1 MKKGL
6 LDFKPKRKDAIV
18 RQLSDEFLVYD
29 EETNRAHCLNRTAAD
44 VWKLC
49 NGEKSVAE
57 IIRTMKQS
65 KSPVDEKVI
74 WMTICRLEKSGL
86 LLTRN
91 LAARE
96 EILLSRR
103 AVLRKMG
110 VASAL
115 ALPLVASIL
124 VPTPVDAASCRAP
137 GQPCTHNAQCCSG
150 DCINVLKICV

>member
-18 RQLSDEFLVYD
+18 RELSDEFLVYD
-29 EETNRAHCLNRTAAD
+29 KETNRAHCLNRTATD

-74 WMTICRLEKSGL
+74 WMAIRRLEKSGL

-91 LAARE
+91 LYARE

-115 ALPLVASIL
+115 ALPLVTSIL
-124 VPTPVDAASCRAP
+124 VPTPVDAASCRAT
-137 GQPCTHNAQCCSG
+137 GQPCTHNAQCCS
-150 DCINVLKICV
+150 DACIVVVKICA

>member
-1 MKKGL
+1 MKKGP

-29 EETNRAHCLNRTAAD
+29 EETNRAHCLSRTAAD

-49 NGEKSVAE
+49 NGGKSVAE

-115 ALPLVASIL
+115 AFPLVDSIL
-124 VPTPVDAASCRAP
+124 VQTLVVATICRAP
-137 GQPCTHNAQCCSG
+137 GQH
-150 DCINVLKICV
+150 CIYNTQFN

>member
-1 MKKGL
+1 MKKGP

-29 EETNRAHCLNRTAAD
+29 KETNRAHCLNRTASD
-44 VWKLC
+44 VWRLC

-74 WMTICRLEKSGL
+74 WMAIRRLQKSGL

-91 LAARE
+91 FSARE
-96 EILLSRR
+96 QMLLSRR
-103 AVLRKMG
+103 TVLRKMG
-110 VASAL
+110 VASTL
-115 ALPLVASIL
+115 AWPVVTSIL
-124 VPTPVDAASCRAP
+124 VPTPVEAASCRSV
-137 GQPCTHNAQCCSG
+137 GQPCTENSQCCSG
-150 DCINVLKICV
+150 RCLEVLNRCA

>member
-6 LDFKPKRKDAIV
+6 LDSKPKRKDAIV

-74 WMTICRLEKSGL
+74 WMAICRLEKSGL

-91 LAARE
+91 LAGFE

-137 GQPCTHNAQCCSG
+137 GQPFTHNAQCCSG